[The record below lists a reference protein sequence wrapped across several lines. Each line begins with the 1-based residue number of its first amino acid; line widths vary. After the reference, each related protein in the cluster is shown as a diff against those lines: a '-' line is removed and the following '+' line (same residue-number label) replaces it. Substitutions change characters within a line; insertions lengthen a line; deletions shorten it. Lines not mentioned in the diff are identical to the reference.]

1 MRGSDSLEMIL
12 SFPLSPAVYQIYV
25 LISPSTP
32 SCPRIAI
39 PDDIFGMIR
48 RSNLTRY
55 LKACKEINIA
65 FIPYEE
71 QVKTT
76 EIYY

>member
-1 MRGSDSLEMIL
+1 MM
-12 SFPLSPAVYQIYV
+12 Q
-25 LISPSTP
+25 
-32 SCPRIAI
+32 
-39 PDDIFGMIR
+39 

-71 QVKTT
+71 QVNMMEKN
-76 EIYY
+76 